1 MTTDTSPRSAG
12 HGQWILLAN
21 AGRARC
27 FERDPAT
34 HALSELA
41 GFVHQ
46 EARERSSQTGTDR
59 PGRAFKG
66 EASTSFEPRTDPHDK
81 QRESFARELGAFLE
95 AAAQAH
101 RYAQLALI
109 ASSPFLGALRA
120 HLGEV
125 SRHSLVSSQALDLTE
140 LEGRE
145 LEERVTSVLA
155 GPGH

>member
-1 MTTDTSPRSAG
+1 MTTDTSPRPAG

-21 AGRARC
+21 AARARC

-46 EARERSSQTGTDR
+46 EARARTSQAGADR
-59 PGRAFKG
+59 PGRAIKG
-66 EASTSFEPRTDPHDK
+66 DASTSFQPRADPHDK
-81 QRESFARELGAFLE
+81 ERESFARELGAFLE
-95 AAAQAH
+95 ASAQAH

-120 HLGEV
+120 HLGEL
-125 SRHSLVSSQALDLTE
+125 SRHTLVSSQALDLTA

-145 LEERVTSVLA
+145 LEERVTAVLA
-155 GPGH
+155 GPVH